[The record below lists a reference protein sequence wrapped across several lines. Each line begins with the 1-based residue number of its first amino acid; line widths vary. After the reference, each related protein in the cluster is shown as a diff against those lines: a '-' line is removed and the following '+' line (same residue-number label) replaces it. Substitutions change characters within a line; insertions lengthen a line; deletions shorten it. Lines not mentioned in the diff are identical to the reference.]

1 MEESEHGADV
11 QGEEAPQARLNNSG
25 EQKRSGDELVAA
37 TVDAGSIG
45 TNAERMDSATMGAHR
60 MGATASTLKF
70 RGAVSHEGIS
80 S

>member
-1 MEESEHGADV
+1 MEESEHVSDV
-11 QGEEAPQARLNNSG
+11 QGDEAPQTRLNSG